1 MLFPRSNRVIRDC
14 IHQLIELDDPLRE
27 ILDCAELQRLRWIRQ
42 TGLCY
47 LVFPSAEHSRFSHSL
62 GAYSV
67 ASKMFNHL
75 QALSRNIEVELS
87 PFSFDE
93 NVRNAFAVAALCHD
107 IGHTPFSHVFE
118 NALLPEG
125 MKTHEECTTALL
137 TSEGSELR
145 EKISNFC
152 DLAEVIQIY
161 NGSHPISAICSLISG
176 EYDVDRCDYLLRDS
190 YFAGVEYGRYDL
202 NWLIHTMS
210 LWSGEFGQPLVL
222 LDGARGVD
230 ALRQY
235 LLARK
240 FMYRHVYYHPT
251 VRSAQLML
259 RSILERAQDIR
270 NKIPG
275 ELVPDSLKKP
285 IFEEGGRP
293 NLNEFVETTDV
304 TILTMIR
311 NFADGCSDDILRF
324 LAKRFLRRR
333 FAKKVFDSGELEGDE
348 NIFADK
354 QKASEL
360 IQKVQEMVLEAVG
373 GDIPRPEEAVQYLV
387 HRDDIDFRPTS
398 LADLHLNVG
407 GRTYSLEHLRHWGSE
422 FNFDELAKPW
432 RVTRLYVPNEA
443 RNDAE
448 RLIKEELRTWRT

>member
-67 ASKMFNHL
+67 ASKMFDHL

-118 NALLPEG
+118 NVLLPEG
-125 MKTHEECTTALL
+125 MKTHEECTIALL
-137 TSEGSELR
+137 TSEDSELR

-152 DLAEVIQIY
+152 DLAEVVQIY

-202 NWLIHTMS
+202 NWLIHTIS
-210 LWSGEFGQPLVL
+210 
-222 LDGARGVD
+222 
-230 ALRQY
+230 
-235 LLARK
+235 
-240 FMYRHVYYHPT
+240 
-251 VRSAQLML
+251 
-259 RSILERAQDIR
+259 
-270 NKIPG
+270 
-275 ELVPDSLKKP
+275 
-285 IFEEGGRP
+285 
-293 NLNEFVETTDV
+293 
-304 TILTMIR
+304 
-311 NFADGCSDDILRF
+311 
-324 LAKRFLRRR
+324 
-333 FAKKVFDSGELEGDE
+333 
-348 NIFADK
+348 
-354 QKASEL
+354 
-360 IQKVQEMVLEAVG
+360 
-373 GDIPRPEEAVQYLV
+373 
-387 HRDDIDFRPTS
+387 
-398 LADLHLNVG
+398 
-407 GRTYSLEHLRHWGSE
+407 
-422 FNFDELAKPW
+422 
-432 RVTRLYVPNEA
+432 
-443 RNDAE
+443 
-448 RLIKEELRTWRT
+448 